1 MWHSEIAVLHEISAL
16 SLSELEEDVTE
27 EIVEKASRLFGV
39 RRLAFLIGKPSS
51 RYISCIWGFRNKNT
65 VNIYIKRHRKFP
77 NVFTM
82 DLGTEGELG
91 YIFMEQSSAISE
103 REEKL
108 FTIFC
113 RRLEDVLKMKKMHN
127 DLQESETRYRKMVE
141 NNVVGV
147 YIIQDYK
154 FVYVNPVMAKMFG
167 YKSPAEIIGLS
178 PFDLT
183 LKKDHTRVRK
193 NIRKHIKGEAKSI
206 RYQFH
211 AKRKDGTTFE
221 CEVFDSRIDLYG
233 KPAVSGTIIDIS
245 EREKA
250 EKALIESEKRY
261 RALFNNANDAI
272 FLMDRSKIIEC
283 NPKTLEMFGC
293 SSSDIIGKTPWK
305 FSPPTQP
312 DGRNSRE
319 KALEKINAA
328 FEGKSQFFY
337 WRHIRLDGTP
347 FDAEVSLNR
356 IIIEKKSFIQA
367 IVRDITVRKEIEEQL
382 QRAQKMETLGEIA
395 GGIAHDFNNLLTGII
410 GNVEIALE
418 GVSPD
423 SPLYSI
429 LQHIRQIANR
439 AAKLTHQLLLYSRRE
454 LLTMKLFYLENILED
469 MIPMLKRLI
478 PENIVIETIFSKKK
492 NVVYGDVG
500 AFEQII
506 LNLCSNARDAMPKG
520 GKLIIKTERVY
531 ASLQYVKTHPW
542 VKPGKYVLLSV
553 SDTGKGMDKNTI
565 QRIYDPFFTTKEP
578 GKGTGLGLSMVYS
591 LVKQHKGLIHTSSE
605 LGKGT
610 IVEILIPIRK
620 EKVKYTHREKKKIK
634 FGGGE
639 TILIVEDEGIVR
651 NMMKEALISKGYKIF
666 TASDGKDG
674 LKIYKKHKE
683 EINLI
688 ITDLI
693 MPELSGEDLYKK
705 LSAIKEDI
713 PFIFISGYP
722 PTDINARISRKKGIV
737 YLSKPFT
744 LDDLFS
750 RISGIL
756 KKDNEIKIN

>member
-1 MWHSEIAVLHEISAL
+1 
-16 SLSELEEDVTE
+16 
-27 EIVEKASRLFGV
+27 
-39 RRLAFLIGKPSS
+39 
-51 RYISCIWGFRNKNT
+51 
-65 VNIYIKRHRKFP
+65 
-77 NVFTM
+77 
-82 DLGTEGELG
+82 
-91 YIFMEQSSAISE
+91 
-103 REEKL
+103 
-108 FTIFC
+108 
-113 RRLEDVLKMKKMHN
+113 
-127 DLQESETRYRKMVE
+127 
-141 NNVVGV
+141 
-147 YIIQDYK
+147 
-154 FVYVNPVMAKMFG
+154 
-167 YKSPAEIIGLS
+167 
-178 PFDLT
+178 
-183 LKKDHTRVRK
+183 
-193 NIRKHIKGEAKSI
+193 
-206 RYQFH
+206 
-211 AKRKDGTTFE
+211 
-221 CEVFDSRIDLYG
+221 
-233 KPAVSGTIIDIS
+233 
-245 EREKA
+245 
-250 EKALIESEKRY
+250 
-261 RALFNNANDAI
+261 
-272 FLMDRSKIIEC
+272 
-283 NPKTLEMFGC
+283 
-293 SSSDIIGKTPWK
+293 
-305 FSPPTQP
+305 
-312 DGRNSRE
+312 
-319 KALEKINAA
+319 
-328 FEGKSQFFY
+328 
-337 WRHIRLDGTP
+337 
-347 FDAEVSLNR
+347 
-356 IIIEKKSFIQA
+356 
-367 IVRDITVRKEIEEQL
+367 
-382 QRAQKMETLGEIA
+382 
-395 GGIAHDFNNLLTGII
+395 
-410 GNVEIALE
+410 
-418 GVSPD
+418 
-423 SPLYSI
+423 
-429 LQHIRQIANR
+429 
-439 AAKLTHQLLLYSRRE
+439 
-454 LLTMKLFYLENILED
+454 
-469 MIPMLKRLI
+469 
-478 PENIVIETIFSKKK
+478 
-492 NVVYGDVG
+492 VVYGDVG